1 MDKYIIQNTDSSV
14 SPNVPQPINI
24 PDLGKSLLNASRNGD
39 VEEVKSLLNNGAP
52 FATDWL
58 GMSPLHF
65 AAMNGHL
72 TTCEALLNAG
82 FSRDARTKVDRTP
95 LQLAAQE
102 GHADIVELLLKSAA
116 DIHAVDTLKMTALH
130 WAAERGHYPV
140 IQVLMRFGANIH
152 RKNKFELTPL
162 EIAELRGHTEAKDAM
177 LMTQVEVNPAVG
189 KMAAP
194 NEDLADPTAF
204 IITDEETVIPAAPP
218 ADEVIISSVKAEP
231 NTDEMSVGASDP
243 LLTGD
248 NKETLLDW
256 VVSGFGGKGV
266 VETNQSS
273 FPHLTPTDQY
283 FGSSNKPDRTSFE
296 SQFLDGLDLS
306 FQALESNNLTHLSS
320 SPNDNSMLV
329 VETPDGKV
337 LYVRQEDNENHSKI
351 TIFNKDGELVD
362 DDDLLEEVTTALSG
376 YQNREDVGAN
386 FLDTL
391 DEDKLL
397 KSDDLPVS
405 DLLSGVEAT
414 ELDRESDKGMLLQQL
429 VHFAKGGGGMGSSLC
444 VDGAPELP
452 TKKKLVSWFGT
463 LGLTVA
469 EFQNFEHFTVSFTHE
484 DSEFSLHASYCL
496 QSRSITFNH

>member
-1 MDKYIIQNTDSSV
+1 MDKYVIQNNDASVPSS
-14 SPNVPQPINI
+14 VPQPINI

-39 VEEVKSLLNNGAP
+39 VEEVRSLLNNGAP

-72 TTCEALLNAG
+72 STCEALLNAG

-140 IQVLMRFGANIH
+140 IQVLMRYGANIH

-162 EIAELRGHTEAKDAM
+162 EIAEMRGHTEAKDAM
-177 LMTQVEVNPAVG
+177 LMTQVEVNSAVG

-218 ADEVIISSVKAEP
+218 ADEVVISSVKAEP
-231 NTDEMSVGASDP
+231 NTEEMSVSASDP

-256 VVSGFGGKGV
+256 TVPGFGGKSTA
-266 VETNQSS
+266 ETSQNL

-283 FGSSNKPDRTSFE
+283 FGLSNKPDRTSFE
-296 SQFLDGLDLS
+296 SQFLEGLDLS
-306 FQALESNNLTHLSS
+306 FQALESNNLSLLGS
-320 SPNDNSMLV
+320 SPSDSNMLV

-337 LYVRQEDNENHSKI
+337 LYVRQDDENHSKI
-351 TIFNKDGELVD
+351 TIFNKDGELVND
-362 DDDLLEEVTTALSG
+362 DGLLEEVTTALSS
-376 YQNREDVGAN
+376 YQNREDVGSN
-386 FLDTL
+386 FLETL

-397 KSDDLPVS
+397 KSGDIPVS
-405 DLLSGVEAT
+405 DLLSGSDET
-414 ELDRESDKGMLLQQL
+414 ELDHESDKDMLLQQL
-429 VHFAKGGGGMGSSLC
+429 VHFAKGGDGMDSSLC

-469 EFQNFEHFTVSFTHE
+469 EFQSFEHFTVSFTHE
-484 DSEFSLHASYCL
+484 DSKFSLPASYCP